1 MNKELN
7 QPKKDGWYLAYD
19 MNWDRVLYKNGKW
32 IAQTKTRHTG
42 NPFTFSGGIDRHCT
56 DVMIRDDITAHVTA
70 WQELP
75 DKPEDIWRS

>member
-1 MNKELN
+1 MRLTKAKEVREMNKELI

-32 IAQTKTRHTG
+32 IAQTKTRHKG
-42 NPFTFSGGIDRHCT
+42 KMT
-56 DVMIRDDITAHVTA
+56 DVMIRDDITDHVIA